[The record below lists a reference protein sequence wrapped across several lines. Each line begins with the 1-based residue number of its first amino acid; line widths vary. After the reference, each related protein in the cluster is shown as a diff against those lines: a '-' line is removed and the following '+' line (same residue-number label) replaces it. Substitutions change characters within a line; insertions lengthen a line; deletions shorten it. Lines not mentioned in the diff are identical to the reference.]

1 MQGAMLFCIYLT
13 VNCFVTKHDF
23 EAERGDC
30 SGSCE
35 QRQRSAASYGRT
47 VLMQKGDQLRHS
59 FETNSA
65 CSIGIENVR
74 YSTDGPN
81 HDTINISLAHTY
93 LGFFNS
99 ISQEGD
105 GYLWN
110 VFKNSGPVG
119 QNLQLLS
126 GRYVLILIVSVDDFG
141 IEVDKT
147 TLNFNCDRDPGE
159 IETGNSLSVVAIV
172 TITTSIVVAITTVVS
187 TAVSIYLCVFRKKR
201 NSE

>member
-1 MQGAMLFCIYLT
+1 M
-13 VNCFVTKHDF
+13 NCFVTKHDF

-30 SGSCE
+30 SGSCD
-35 QRQRSAASYGRT
+35 QRQRSAASNGLT
-47 VLMQKGDQLRHS
+47 VLMHKGDQLRHS
-59 FETNSA
+59 LEIDSA

-119 QNLQLLS
+119 QNIQLLS
-126 GRYVLILIVSVDDFG
+126 GRYVLILIVSADDFG

-159 IETGNSLSVVAIV
+159 VETGNSPSVVVVVSI
-172 TITTSIVVAITTVVS
+172 ITSIVVAIATVVS
-187 TAVSIYLCVFRKKR
+187 TAVSVYLCVFRKKR